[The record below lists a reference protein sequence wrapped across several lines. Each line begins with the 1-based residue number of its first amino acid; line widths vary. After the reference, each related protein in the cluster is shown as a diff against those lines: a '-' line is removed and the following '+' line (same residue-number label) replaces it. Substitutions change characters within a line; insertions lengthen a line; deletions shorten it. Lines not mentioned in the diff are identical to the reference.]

1 MFVVCV
7 HVQVKPEHIEEF
19 IAASRENAA
28 STILEPGNLRF
39 DVLQQ
44 ADDPQRFVLYEVYRD
59 EEASKAHKQTA
70 HYARWR
76 EAVETWMAQPRKG
89 VQYKACFPPQ
99 PRQWKTPPGVMRP
112 KDGKSSAFA
121 ARAIAFS
128 RLGFSPRLACLSYT

>member
-7 HVQVKPEHIEEF
+7 HIQVKPEYVEAF

-44 ADDPQRFVLYEVYRD
+44 ADDPQRFILYEVYRD

-76 EAVETWMAQPRKG
+76 DTVETWMAQPRKG
-89 VQYKACFPPQ
+89 VQYKSHFPHQ
-99 PRQWKTPPGVMRP
+99 AGQWKTPP
-112 KDGKSSAFA
+112 A
-121 ARAIAFS
+121 
-128 RLGFSPRLACLSYT
+128 